1 MFDIDSL
8 RRSILHP
15 NISSK
20 MTTRNI
26 SISVIV
32 GSFFALLLY
41 NIGFRTSKQPPIDHL
56 QVDISK
62 IASQAKSLA
71 KSSWEYGT
79 AAEALLE
86 LHNPELSVFGND
98 PLPADKI
105 PYAPFH
111 QVQSLEFVKLHIR
124 TGNKTLIHSSTS
136 AADPA
141 SLGVSAVLLG
151 QTDVDYLKAAHNQ
164 IDYLLKEAPRLE
176 NGAISHRKDTKEA
189 WADFMLVSS
198 SPHKCR
204 MPC

>member
-1 MFDIDSL
+1 MFDIDNL

-20 MTTRNI
+20 MTARNI
-26 SISVIV
+26 SVSVIV
-32 GSFFALLLY
+32 GSLFALILY
-41 NIGFRTSKQPPIDHL
+41 NFGFRTSTQTPISHL
-56 QVDISK
+56 QLDISK
-62 IASQAKSLA
+62 VASHAKSLA
-71 KSSWEYGT
+71 KNSWEYGT

-86 LHNPELSVFGND
+86 LHNPELSVFGDD

-111 QVQSLEFVKLHIR
+111 EVESLEFAKSYIR

-141 SLGVSAVLLG
+141 SLGVSAILLG
-151 QTDVDYLKAAHNQ
+151 QTDVDYLKAAQNQ
-164 IDYLLKEAPRLE
+164 VDYLLKEAPRLQ

-189 WADFMLVSS
+189 WADFMLVILSS
-198 SPHKCR
+198 HIHEK
-204 MPC
+204 PC